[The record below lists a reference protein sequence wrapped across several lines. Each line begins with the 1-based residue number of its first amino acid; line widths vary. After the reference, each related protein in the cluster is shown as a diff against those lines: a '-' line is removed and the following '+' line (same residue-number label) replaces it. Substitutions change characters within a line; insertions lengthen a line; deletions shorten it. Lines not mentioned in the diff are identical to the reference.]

1 VIALALA
8 VGMVLSDSSVV
19 ILALP
24 DILDQF
30 NVAIDDVSWVLTI
43 FNLVLAIVAVPAAL
57 LARRWAPGLVC
68 SVGLVVF
75 AAASLAC
82 ALAPSF
88 AFLLGGRAVQAVGGA
103 AAVCSALELLPA
115 RVGSE
120 RRAAAIW
127 ALAGA
132 LGAAAGPA
140 IGGALTEAIS
150 WKAIFI
156 VQVPLALGAL
166 IFIPRGDAPI
176 ADRQRAGRPH
186 IGANLALGLLSAALT
201 AALFL
206 IVLLLINGWGHSPIE
221 AAAIVTVMP
230 IAAAVTYFLPFP
242 RPPSPVP
249 AVCGAV
255 LIGGGLIACALLPGA
270 DWWWLVL
277 PQVAIGAGLALAVG
291 SLTQDALEGRS
302 AIAIHGGWTI
312 ASRHAG
318 VCIGL
323 LILTPIFTSDLLSQQ
338 DAAEASGTRIILD
351 SNLSFTGKLDLGS
364 ALVDQIQAGA
374 VTKPPNLAPAFD
386 EAIKGGSD
394 PTEIRA
400 LEAKIT
406 DEVERA
412 VTHAFSRSFLIAGLL
427 GLLAI
432 VPLARRV
439 SL

>member
-1 VIALALA
+1 MA
-8 VGMVLSDSSVV
+8 VGMVLADSSVV

-24 DILDQF
+24 AILDQF

-57 LARRWAPGLVC
+57 LARRWAPGVVC
-68 SVGLVVF
+68 SAGLVVF
-75 AAASLAC
+75 AGASLAC

-88 AFLLGGRAVQAVGGA
+88 GFLLGGRALQAVGGA

-156 VQVPLALGAL
+156 VQVPLALLAL

-176 ADRQRAGRPH
+176 GARQRPGRPH

-206 IVLLLINGWGHSPIE
+206 IVLLLINGWGHSPIQ

-230 IAAAVTYFLPFP
+230 IAAAVTYFLPLP

-249 AVCGAV
+249 AVCGAL
-255 LIGGGLIACALLPGA
+255 LIGGGLIACALLPAA
-270 DWWWLVL
+270 DWGWLLL
-277 PQVAIGAGLALAVG
+277 PQIAIGAGLALAVG

-318 VCIGL
+318 VCVGL

-386 EAIKGGSD
+386 AAIKGGSD
-394 PTEIRA
+394 PSEIRN
-400 LEAKIT
+400 LEAKIQ
-406 DEVERA
+406 DEVKRA

-439 SL
+439 TL